1 MSGRFDRFDLCPG
14 GTYRMVL
21 SFDNPAGSLGKT
33 TATTDVIEANV
44 LAVIPGVRV
53 VQAVDFVTDDPR
65 FAGTMTMTWK
75 ATMVEG
81 GTRVDIIAEN
91 VTDAI
96 TADDHVARL
105 DSSLQS
111 LADYLRET

>member
-1 MSGRFDRFDLCPG
+1 
-14 GTYRMVL
+14 MVL